1 MLVSSISG
9 IGYCPLWPLLGES
22 PRLWKASSSLGV
34 SSGGGLRLY
43 GAFRVCELGRGMCIS
58 QCGGTGDLPL
68 QPLLP
73 SHLNTVLPVL
83 VLCASIL
90 CSLCSGGRP

>member
-58 QCGGTGDLPL
+58 VWWDWGLAPAATAAISPEHSFACAGPL
-68 QPLLP
+68 CQHPM
-73 SHLNTVLPVL
+73 
-83 VLCASIL
+83 
-90 CSLCSGGRP
+90 